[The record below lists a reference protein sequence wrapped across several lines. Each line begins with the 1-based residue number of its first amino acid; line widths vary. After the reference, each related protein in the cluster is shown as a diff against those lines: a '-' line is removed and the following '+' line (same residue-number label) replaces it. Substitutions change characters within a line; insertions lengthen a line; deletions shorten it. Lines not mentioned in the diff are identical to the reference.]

1 MCQCEIESS
10 LQDFKSDLM
19 MKWSHD
25 QLLNYTTF
33 YCIVCNIVLFMYN
46 FEISI
51 AAWLLISINS
61 GFINYLMLLMTVAIT
76 HGTIYRAW
84 LDRVCI
90 KLLLRLLINCI
101 RYQSHHSQNYF
112 SSMWKYLIKLY
123 YKSFRWLWSIGIIIR
138 NASLRSSQ
146 NPNLI
151 C

>member
-51 AAWLLISINS
+51 A
-61 GFINYLMLLMTVAIT
+61 V
-76 HGTIYRAW
+76 
-84 LDRVCI
+84 
-90 KLLLRLLINCI
+90 
-101 RYQSHHSQNYF
+101 
-112 SSMWKYLIKLY
+112 
-123 YKSFRWLWSIGIIIR
+123 
-138 NASLRSSQ
+138 
-146 NPNLI
+146 
-151 C
+151 